1 MNFPKVILLAIFYW
15 PTSLATGRTQSC
27 ACWAIVPSP
36 TVVDS
41 VSESWPE
48 SLGVPRRE
56 NREPLRKYYH
66 YQSVS
71 TVKSREKLER
81 IFWISVEISM
91 LQQKNVSRVQTFRQ
105 RRDQAREERIAWQK
119 RKNPSPEIRFSVHLS
134 SYILFLLLL
143 SMRLYYMPP
152 TFCSNFVFGVRLYP
166 LHNFNF
172 FSQKSIRQPA

>member
-1 MNFPKVILLAIFYW
+1 MLNTRFWFRVLTRESRCSEAREPGTYDKVIIII
-15 PTSLATGRTQSC
+15 SL
-27 ACWAIVPSP
+27 SP
-36 TVVDS
+36 LS
-41 VSESWPE
+41 SPGKNW
-48 SLGVPRRE
+48 
-56 NREPLRKYYH
+56 K
-66 YQSVS
+66 
-71 TVKSREKLER
+71 R
-81 IFWISVEISM
+81 IFWISVKNSM

-105 RRDQAREERIAWQK
+105 RRDLAREERIAWQK

-172 FSQKSIRQPA
+172 FSQKSIRQSA